1 MHWTLALIAC
11 LVVWAMAG
19 GIWRKGSLALAGAWG
34 FGQFIFV
41 ATGDELPVK
50 AYIGADLVVIGII
63 VWYYG
68 SKLDAAI
75 LVLFAP
81 AWWAY
86 FNLTDR
92 GEQWWTLW
100 EISCLQL
107 FLAGPWPQLQRII
120 FSISHGPRRAET

>member
-11 LVVWAMAG
+11 LVLWALAG
-19 GIWRKGSLALAGAWG
+19 GIWRKGSAALAAAWG
-34 FGQFIFV
+34 VGQFIFIV
-41 ATGDELPVK
+41 TGDELPIK
-50 AYIGADLVVIGII
+50 AYICVDLVVIDII
-63 VWYYG
+63 FWYYG

-86 FNLTDR
+86 FNLIGRD
-92 GEQWWTLW
+92 QWWTLW
-100 EISCLQL
+100 GISCLQL

-120 FSISHGPRRAET
+120 FSVSHGPRRAET

>member
-1 MHWTLALIAC
+1 MHWTLTLIAC

-34 FGQFIFV
+34 FGQAVYI
-41 ATGDELPVK
+41 ATGDSLPIW
-50 AYIGADLVVIGII
+50 AYRYIDPLVAGII
-63 VWYYG
+63 IRHYG
-68 SKLDAAI
+68 SKADAAI

-81 AWWAY
+81 MWWSY
-86 FNLTDR
+86 YNET
-92 GEQWWTLW
+92 GSEQWWTLW